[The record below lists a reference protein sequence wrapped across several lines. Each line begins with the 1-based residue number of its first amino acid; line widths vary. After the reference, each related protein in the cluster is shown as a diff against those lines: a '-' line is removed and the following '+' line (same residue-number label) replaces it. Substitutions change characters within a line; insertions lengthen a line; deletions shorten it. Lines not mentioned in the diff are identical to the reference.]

1 MADKD
6 INIHVRTPGA
16 AESRDQLG
24 RFSKSVGDVGEKVE
38 QSNKKQSE
46 SYQAVETKSESYFS
60 KITKWAFAV
69 FGVTKVIGEITK
81 AIQLQT
87 QAMEENAA
95 MASKQQNAL
104 LRLQFLGEFYKEKPE
119 LRKEVSALAEYG
131 RRPFEEVAGAYYN
144 LRSKAGNLSQG
155 QQSSIMKEALEM
167 GRTDPAMQLDTLV
180 DMFSLYAKLTGEKDA
195 NRIQNVLQ
203 KTVEQ
208 AGGTGADVAN
218 YMPQF
223 LPVGLAGGLSGSQAA
238 GLWSYVTTQTANPSI
253 ATTGLRASFM
263 GLQGKGTPESA
274 KLLKKFGVNDTMDF
288 ASKIDTLSG
297 AFKSGKLTLGDA
309 EQIAGRE
316 GSSILL
322 SLLQNPQAMR
332 QTMSNVV
339 GADRGD
345 VDLTGGM
352 IRGLMG
358 SDEIAR
364 SEEDIRLLN
373 VAITNQRASDP
384 DALRLKKLKL
394 ESELIARKTGA
405 GEYGIALQRESLD
418 MLTNIPGGS
427 AEFADSF
434 QRAVTPDKQ
443 YIENRKL
450 LPSTYNY
457 YNNVYI
463 EQTPP
468 DAGVRSSGGLR

>member
-6 INIHVRTPGA
+6 INIKVRTQGVPATKEDIDGLK
-16 AESRDQLG
+16 R
-24 RFSKSVGDVGEKVE
+24 SVGGLGDKVE
-38 QSNKKQSE
+38 QSNRQQSD
-46 SYQAVETKSESYFS
+46 SYQDAERKSGSYFS
-60 KITKWAFAV
+60 KLTGWIFGATGLLKV
-69 FGVTKVIGEITK
+69 FHEITK
-81 AIQLQT
+81 AIQMQT

-95 MASKQQNAL
+95 AAAKQQNSL

-119 LRKEVSALAEYG
+119 LRKEVAALAEYG

-144 LRSKAGNLSQG
+144 LRSKSGNLSQA

-223 LPVGLAGGLSGSQAA
+223 LPIGLAGGLSGSQAA
-238 GLWSYVTTQTANPSI
+238 GLWSYVTTQTASPSI
-253 ATTGLRASFM
+253 ATTGLRATFM
-263 GLQGKGTPESA
+263 GLQGKGTPDAA
-274 KLLKKFGVNDTMDF
+274 KLLKRFGVKDTMDF
-288 ASKIDTLSG
+288 AGKIDTLAAAYS
-297 AFKSGKLTLGDA
+297 SGKLTLGDA
-309 EQIAGRE
+309 EKIAGRE

-345 VDLTGGM
+345 IDLTGGM
-352 IRGLMG
+352 IQGLMG
-358 SDEIAR
+358 TDEIAKL
-364 SEEDIRLLN
+364 EEDIRLLD
-373 VAITNQRASDP
+373 VAISNQRARDP
-384 DALRLKKLKL
+384 DALKLKKLRL
-394 ESELIARKTGA
+394 ESELIARKSGA
-405 GEYGIALQRESLD
+405 GEYGIGMQRWSLGL
-418 MLTNIPGGS
+418 MTNVPGGS
-427 AEFADSF
+427 ADFAESV
-434 QRAVTPDKQ
+434 QRTLQ
-443 YIENRKL
+443 GEERYSQNRNL
-450 LPSTYNY
+450 LPLTINQNSNTYFN
-457 YNNVYI
+457 
-463 EQTPP
+463 QTPP
-468 DAGVRSSGGLR
+468 DAGPRTDPNDL